1 MTPRHFLSDQSSL
14 ETEDAAAAVI
24 IVGNSGYLL
33 QLRDDMPGIFYP
45 GHWCCFGGAIH
56 PGEMVRD
63 AVRRELAEELE
74 FNVTHCHEFIRLD
87 FDLAGVNGKKIHRT
101 YYEVHAT
108 IDEASQFV
116 LHEGADAKVL
126 QAAEIFD
133 GRPVAPYDA
142 FALWLHVARTRIR

>member
-1 MTPRHFLSDQSSL
+1 MIPQHFLSDQTPL
-14 ETEDAAAAVI
+14 ETEDAAAAII
-24 IVGNSGYLL
+24 IVGSTGYLL
-33 QLRDDMPGIFYP
+33 QLRDDIPGIFYP

-56 PGEMVRD
+56 TEETARD

-74 FNVTHCHEFIRLD
+74 FKVAHCHDFIRLD
-87 FDLAGVNGKKIHRT
+87 FDLAGVNGKKIYRT
-101 YYEVHAT
+101 YYEVHVT
-108 IDEASQFV
+108 TDEASQFV

-142 FALWLHVARTRIR
+142 FALWLHVARARIR